1 MPAGR
6 YAIDDH
12 LRGKPPELV
21 ALFERLLTLVQESG
35 PVELEPARVGVA
47 FHGRRRIFGSA
58 KVEPL
63 TKRLYLH
70 GYLIRA
76 DIDLDTSFRRL
87 IAEAYDVGQGN
98 NPRPSPGA

>member
-21 ALFERLLTLVQESG
+21 ALFELL
-35 PVELEPARVGVA
+35 
-47 FHGRRRIFGSA
+47 
-58 KVEPL
+58 
-63 TKRLYLH
+63 
-70 GYLIRA
+70 
-76 DIDLDTSFRRL
+76 LD
-87 IAEAYDVGQGN
+87 